1 MDLCEERCLT
11 VTMTPIPNSQL
22 WYKIV
27 TATGSISDSTYSLWI
42 NGVKAG
48 VTNGVW
54 TATQVPMTPGGVA
67 SFKVTCYAP
76 GETQPDGSTG
86 N

>member
-1 MDLCEERCLT
+1 
-11 VTMTPIPNSQL
+11 
-22 WYKIV
+22 
-27 TATGSISDSTYSLWI
+27 
-42 NGVKAG
+42 
-48 VTNGVW
+48 
-54 TATQVPMTPGGVA
+54 VPMTPGGVA